1 MARIGLIG
9 ENSVEYVRHLLE
21 IWRNG
26 DCAVMID
33 WRIPLKTACQM
44 LKLAGAQKCLIGSN
58 QLRDIPVK
66 KDGITFLPFE
76 HKVEAAKMPPEMYDS
91 YRRCPQTGEAVIL
104 FSSGTTGMAKGIL
117 LSHQALIANIEAI
130 CDYMQP
136 GEQDVFYI
144 AKALSHSSTL
154 TGELLAALHTGA
166 GVILAPTMAP
176 PRYIWQQI
184 ARFGV
189 TIMGVNPT
197 LLRLLVQDVQ
207 QGKRIPACL
216 QKIYVSG
223 AVLNVEL
230 ASQAHTLLK
239 GCALY
244 NVYGL
249 SEAGPRVAAQTAQY
263 HSLGSVGRP
272 IKGVKVAIS
281 SAQGQVLSDGEKGY
295 VHVKTPSLFCGYLNA
310 QVRRSLLGGAWFN
323 TGDVGYVN
331 ALGELFVLGRADEM
345 IVHDAHN
352 IYPSEVEAQI
362 AQFPGVLQCVV
373 FGVDDRASGQRLIAY
388 FTGGQ
393 PVTAKALRHFCLER
407 MGSYEVPSEFIQ
419 LNKIPVT
426 PAGKVSRKLL
436 ARIYLECRENESAG
450 ERRELYWT

>member
-9 ENSVEYVRHLLE
+9 ENSIEYVRHLLE
-21 IWRNG
+21 IWRDG

-33 WRIPLKTACQM
+33 WRIPLKTACKM
-44 LKLAGAQKCLIGSN
+44 LKLAGAQKCLIGSSALGDRTETRN
-58 QLRDIPVK
+58 
-66 KDGITFLPFE
+66 GITFLHFKY
-76 HKVEAAKMPPEMYDS
+76 KVETAKLPPEVYDS
-91 YRRCPQTGEAVIL
+91 YRRCPHKGEAVIL

-117 LSHQALIANIEAI
+117 LSHQALTANIEAI
-130 CDYMQP
+130 CDYMHP

-176 PRYIWQQI
+176 PRYIWQQV

-189 TIMGVNPT
+189 TIMGTNPT
-197 LLRLLVQDVQ
+197 LLRLLVQDAQ
-207 QGKRIPACL
+207 QGQSIPACL

-223 AVLNVEL
+223 AVLNTEL
-230 ASQAHTLLK
+230 ARQAQTLFK

-272 IKGVKVAIS
+272 IKGVKVAIA
-281 SAQGQVLSDGEKGY
+281 SAQGQMLSAGKKGY

-310 QVRRSLLGGAWFN
+310 QVRRSLLGEAWFN

-331 ALGELFVLGRADEM
+331 ALGELFILGRADEM

-362 AQFPGVLQCVV
+362 AQYPGVTQCVV

-388 FTGGQ
+388 ITGRQ
-393 PVTAKALRHFCLER
+393 AILAKALRHFCLER

-419 LNKIPVT
+419 VDKIPVT

-436 ARIYLECRENESAG
+436 ARVYWECREKESAC
-450 ERRELYWT
+450 ERRELHWT